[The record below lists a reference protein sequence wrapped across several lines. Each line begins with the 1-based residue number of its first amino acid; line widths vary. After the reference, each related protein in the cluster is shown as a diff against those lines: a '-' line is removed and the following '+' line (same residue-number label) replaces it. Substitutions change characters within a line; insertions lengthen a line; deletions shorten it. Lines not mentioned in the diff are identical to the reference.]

1 MIKWDDKYS
10 MGIPMI
16 DEGHKKFIDIIN
28 KAVAIKENNGNP
40 EEIKEVLNYMSNYSL
55 THFATEEAVYSDKN
69 QILWNQRLDSSLWS
83 QIP

>member
-28 KAVAIKENNGNP
+28 KAVAKKKTMAIQK
-40 EEIKEVLNYMSNYSL
+40 K
-55 THFATEEAVYSDKN
+55 
-69 QILWNQRLDSSLWS
+69 
-83 QIP
+83 